1 MLKSSFFDYSDSYI
15 LVKGTISVVGQG
27 ADAAVAVSA
36 NRNYKEMIFK
46 SCAPFNYCMSEIN
59 NSQLDNA
66 KNLDVVMPI

>member
-27 ADAAVAVSA
+27 ADVAVAISA
-36 NRNYKEMIFK
+36 DRNYKEVIFK
-46 SCAPFNYCMSEIN
+46 NCALFNYCISEIN